1 MLLLLE
7 VDSSFLLQGLLEVE
21 LDDGVEGL
29 EGCFFWDYLWKTPLR
44 TCGISASSYPFSSK
58 KPIDHPPPLFL
69 QLCFSFFATLFF
81 LALKICW
88 YHHPPDHYIVVLENL
103 SSKPPF
109 FFSANGLSLP
119 SFSPASFFFF
129 KHPPALLLQPPPWQG
144 GHVHCHVFIEH
155 R

>member
-1 MLLLLE
+1 MVLRAWRAISFGIIFGRLL
-7 VDSSFLLQGLLEVE
+7 S
-21 LDDGVEGL
+21 
-29 EGCFFWDYLWKTPLR
+29 R

-88 YHHPPDHYIVVLENL
+88 YHPPDYYIVVLENL

-119 SFSPASFFFF
+119 SFSPAGFFFF
-129 KHPPALLLQPPPWQG
+129 KLPSALLFQPPPWQG
-144 GHVHCHVFIEH
+144 GHVHYHVFIEH